1 MAKDDEKK
9 PTAADKGKGKAVNGD
24 AENKE
29 VKKDKDGKPIDDKK
43 GAPAP
48 GMCGRSSYWH
58 SMATLTSA
66 DGIRQR
72 NSAKRT
78 SSSRTTL
85 ICW

>member
-24 AENKE
+24 AEPKE

-48 GMCGRSSYWH
+48 GMCRLDSCSGSMTYWRL
-58 SMATLTSA
+58 AN
-66 DGIRQR
+66 GVWQR

-78 SSSRTTL
+78 SSSGAT
-85 ICW
+85 

>member
-9 PTAADKGKGKAVNGD
+9 PTAAEKGKGKEVNGD

-29 VKKDKDGKPIDDKK
+29 VKKDKDGKPIDEKK

-48 GMCGRSSYWH
+48 GMCSRDSCYH
-58 SMATLTSA
+58 SMVFKTLA
-66 DGIRQR
+66 DRNRQR

-78 SSSRTTL
+78 NSSRTIST
-85 ICW
+85 CW